1 VEILQQPVVIMSG
14 LAVAVVIIL
23 FATFARMLRKVGP
36 NQALIR
42 YGLGGTRIVH
52 GGAVRVVDT

>member
-23 FATFARMLRKVGP
+23 FATFARMLRKVGVSDRLE
-36 NQALIR
+36 AVEICR
-42 YGLGGTRIVH
+42 TH
-52 GGAVRVVDT
+52 GFPLT